1 MIGNEE
7 LLSLSTKSIFWMTLE
22 TIHIF
27 SARFGKVLDRSVASE
42 LADFASF
49 FLLLPL
55 EAEAD

>member
-1 MIGNEE
+1 
-7 LLSLSTKSIFWMTLE
+7 MTLE

-49 FLLLPL
+49 FLLLTQ